1 MRSLL
6 SSKINFDP
14 ILISKKYYF
23 HWYRC
28 QYKAQESNHH
38 HNFENPILESV
49 GKRSGGTKVYGEE
62 NDLWAEN
69 YLVRK
74 YFDEVFMT
82 DQALDIVVLRS

>member
-1 MRSLL
+1 MKVKHFQNNNRIHMNHFTL
-6 SSKINFDP
+6 IF
-14 ILISKKYYF
+14 ILTLKATAWKRRNLTEISGS
-23 HWYRC
+23 HVSC
-28 QYKAQESNHH
+28 YK
-38 HNFENPILESV
+38 FMF
-49 GKRSGGTKVYGEE
+49 GEE